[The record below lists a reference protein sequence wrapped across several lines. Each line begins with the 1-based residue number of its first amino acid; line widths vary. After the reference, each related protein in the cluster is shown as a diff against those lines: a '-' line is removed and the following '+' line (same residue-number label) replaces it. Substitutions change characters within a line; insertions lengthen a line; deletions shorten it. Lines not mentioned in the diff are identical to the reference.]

1 MRRRTR
7 CSRLQHRCHPAPT
20 NRLVGWQDHT
30 ILVSRDHVNTDRDER
45 TPVTDTTTIAPTG
58 SRERILREATE
69 KFVAAG
75 YAAVS
80 MQQIAD
86 AAGVTKAT
94 LYHHFRDKEDLFLE
108 VMRLGM
114 QRANKQLAEA
124 ATNGST
130 LREKLIAVAM
140 HHFSSDR
147 ADLQRLFADLHQH
160 AGEEGKRAFWATCE
174 RPWAFLEPVIAAAV
188 ARGEIA
194 PVDPGF
200 ASRVILGAIGSQV
213 QAARYSSELPAPDAA
228 LAEQV
233 VDLFL
238 TGLTPR

>member
-1 MRRRTR
+1 V
-7 CSRLQHRCHPAPT
+7 P
-20 NRLVGWQDHT
+20 
-30 ILVSRDHVNTDRDER
+30 RDRVNADREER
-45 TPVTDTTTIAPTG
+45 TPVTETTIIAPTG
-58 SRERILREATE
+58 GRERILREATA

-86 AAGVTKAT
+86 ASGVTKAT

-108 VMRLGM
+108 VMRLVM
-114 QRANKQLAEA
+114 QRANGQLAA
-124 ATNGST
+124 AASGAT
-130 LREKLIAVAM
+130 LREQLITVAM
-140 HHFSSDR
+140 HHFGSER
-147 ADLQRLFADLHQH
+147 TDLHRLFADLHQH

-174 RPWAFLEPVIAAAV
+174 RPWTFLEPVIAAAIE
-188 ARGEIA
+188 RGEIV

-200 ASRVILGAIGSQV
+200 ASRVILGTIGSQM

-228 LAEQV
+228 LAEQI

>member
-1 MRRRTR
+1 MTQ
-7 CSRLQHRCHPAPT
+7 SS
-20 NRLVGWQDHT
+20 T
-30 ILVSRDHVNTDRDER
+30 ITH
-45 TPVTDTTTIAPTG
+45 AG
-58 SRERILREATE
+58 GRERILREATA

-114 QRANKQLAEA
+114 RRAQDQLATA
-124 ATNGST
+124 IAGGPT
-130 LREKLIAVAM
+130 LRDQLVAVAM
-140 HHFSSDR
+140 HYFGSER

-160 AGEEGKRAFWATCE
+160 AGEDGKRAFWETCE
-174 RPWAFLEPVIAAAV
+174 SPWVFLETALAAAV
-188 ARGEIA
+188 DRGEIA

-200 ASRVILGAIGSQV
+200 AARAVLGALVSQV
-213 QAARYSSELPAPDAA
+213 QIARYSSNLPAPDAA
-228 LAEQV
+228 LAEQI

-238 TGLTPR
+238 TGLSPR